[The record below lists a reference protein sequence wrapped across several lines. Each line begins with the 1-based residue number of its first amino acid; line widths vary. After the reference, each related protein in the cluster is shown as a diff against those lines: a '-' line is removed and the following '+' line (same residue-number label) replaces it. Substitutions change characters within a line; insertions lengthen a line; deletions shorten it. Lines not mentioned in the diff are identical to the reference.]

1 MKSRPPLTLT
11 VCSLRIGYFHSL
23 FGLVTALADLGLSFI
38 YFTGYSIASVLI
50 VSAGI
55 SFLIV
60 GASFGVVV
68 LLSASDERD
77 SFLNAY

>member
-1 MKSRPPLTLT
+1 MKSRPPLT

-23 FGLVTALADLGLSFI
+23 FGLAAALADLGLSFI
-38 YFTGYSIASVLI
+38 YFTGYSTTSVLI

-55 SFLIV
+55 SFLTV

>member
-1 MKSRPPLTLT
+1 MKSRPPLT
-11 VCSLRIGYFHSL
+11 VCSLRIGYFHYL
-23 FGLVTALADLGLSFI
+23 FGLAAALADLGLSFI

-55 SFLIV
+55 SFLTV

>member
-1 MKSRPPLTLT
+1 M
-11 VCSLRIGYFHSL
+11 CSLRIGYFHCL
-23 FGLVTALADLGLSFI
+23 LGLAAALADLGLSLI
-38 YFTGYSIASVLI
+38 YFNGYSMASVLI

-55 SFLIV
+55 SFLTA

-77 SFLNAY
+77 SFLNAH

>member
-1 MKSRPPLTLT
+1 M
-11 VCSLRIGYFHSL
+11 CSLSIGYLNYL
-23 FGLVTALADLGLSFI
+23 FGLAAAFADLGLSFI
-38 YFTGYSIASVLI
+38 CFTGYSIASVLI

-55 SFLIV
+55 SFLIA

>member
-23 FGLVTALADLGLSFI
+23 FGLAAALADLGLSFI

>member
-1 MKSRPPLTLT
+1 M
-11 VCSLRIGYFHSL
+11 CSLSIGYLNYL
-23 FGLVTALADLGLSFI
+23 FGLAAAFADLGLSFI
-38 YFTGYSIASVLI
+38 CFTGYSIASVLI

-55 SFLIV
+55 SFLTV
-60 GASFGVVV
+60 GASFGVLV